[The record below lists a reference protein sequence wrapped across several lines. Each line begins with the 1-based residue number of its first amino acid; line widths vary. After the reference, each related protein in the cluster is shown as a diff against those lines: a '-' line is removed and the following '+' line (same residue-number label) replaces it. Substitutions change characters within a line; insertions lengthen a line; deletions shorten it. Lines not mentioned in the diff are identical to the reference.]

1 MPRFAN
7 VIRNMKSVIKVRAFI
22 NCASI
27 FALMLTSLL
36 TCGCGITNN
45 NAVAD
50 GLGTQ
55 TQISQN
61 DSPKLPKAIADKIL
75 TDASQGS
82 GVAIPDLKITQVKS
96 QTFSNPCKFNFGE
109 ICTQEYNPVA
119 AWEVI
124 VNVKNQYWTYHVNQ
138 SGSQIV
144 LDPQFKVDSGNF
156 HK

>member
-1 MPRFAN
+1 
-7 VIRNMKSVIKVRAFI
+7 MKSVIKVRAFI
-22 NCASI
+22 NRASI

-36 TCGCGITNN
+36 TWGCGITNN

-75 TDASQGS
+75 TDASQYS
-82 GVAIPDLKITQVKS
+82 GVAISDLKITQVKS
-96 QTFSNPCKFNFGE
+96 QTFSNPCRFNFGE
-109 ICTQEYNPVA
+109 ICTQEYNPVP

-124 VNVKNQYWTYHVNQ
+124 VKVQNQSWTYHVNQ
-138 SGSQIV
+138 SASQIV
-144 LDPQFKVDSGNF
+144 LDPQFKVDSGNTR
-156 HK
+156 K